1 MLSPLL
7 FNLFIEDIYEK
18 VAGNKVKFA
27 DDGTLWRSGNDIQKM
42 VQEMELD
49 LEEIR
54 LWVKKWRL
62 KLNILKTEYCIFS
75 KDQRILELDIE
86 LRMANT
92 ILKRTRTPKLLGVT
106 LDERLTF
113 QEHVKTV
120 ELKAQKV
127 LSALRILGKTEK
139 IDPANMVRLY
149 KSIVVPQLEYA
160 APVWQSGKCEVLD
173 RVQRKG
179 LAMCLG
185 IPITASLEAVEVEAG
200 VLPLDLRREELAVRE
215 FGKICA
221 KRDTQ
226 PIKQALKVWEEAR
239 EETVERYISPFGKM
253 TIQMADMCAYT
264 NMVCSSIEPEP
275 DYVDSL
281 QPTLKR
287 PEYWNNLGSS
297 KNRTKTQ
304 EEDSR
309 RLIEEQI
316 DKSDAETI
324 FVFTDGSC
332 RQNPGPCGA
341 GACVFLP
348 GQEECVELK
357 KPVSKLA
364 SILLGELVAIEVAL
378 TFIQSEGR
386 KRKVS
391 SVQIFCDSQS
401 AVGLLT
407 LGWKPY
413 SYQETINQIK
423 KQIEELKQK
432 GLRIAIDWT
441 PGHADIAGNEIAD
454 RLAKEAAKEAEDM
467 DENQDRVITAV
478 DIKTAVKT
486 SCMKKWQRRWDLTNS
501 GRELYSH
508 RNTVGLKNNKL
519 IHQKYPRVVS
529 KLRTGYCLNEYL
541 HKIGVVDT
549 PYCECG
555 EIESCEHYIMECS
568 ETQDL
573 RERLRLK
580 LWQQTGM
587 DLWSMETFLSV
598 TNKDKYYQ
606 ERYIIN
612 DIFEE
617 FLERSGRLIKTK

>member
-1 MLSPLL
+1 M
-7 FNLFIEDIYEK
+7 
-18 VAGNKVKFA
+18 
-27 DDGTLWRSGNDIQKM
+27 
-42 VQEMELD
+42 
-49 LEEIR
+49 
-54 LWVKKWRL
+54 
-62 KLNILKTEYCIFS
+62 
-75 KDQRILELDIE
+75 
-86 LRMANT
+86 
-92 ILKRTRTPKLLGVT
+92 
-106 LDERLTF
+106 
-113 QEHVKTV
+113 
-120 ELKAQKV
+120 
-127 LSALRILGKTEK
+127 
-139 IDPANMVRLY
+139 
-149 KSIVVPQLEYA
+149 
-160 APVWQSGKCEVLD
+160 
-173 RVQRKG
+173 
-179 LAMCLG
+179 
-185 IPITASLEAVEVEAG
+185 
-200 VLPLDLRREELAVRE
+200 
-215 FGKICA
+215 
-221 KRDTQ
+221 
-226 PIKQALKVWEEAR
+226 
-239 EETVERYISPFGKM
+239 
-253 TIQMADMCAYT
+253 
-264 NMVCSSIEPEP
+264 
-275 DYVDSL
+275 
-281 QPTLKR
+281 
-287 PEYWNNLGSS
+287 
-297 KNRTKTQ
+297 
-304 EEDSR
+304 
-309 RLIEEQI
+309 
-316 DKSDAETI
+316 
-324 FVFTDGSC
+324 
-332 RQNPGPCGA
+332 
-341 GACVFLP
+341 FLP

-364 SILLGELVAIEVAL
+364 SILLDELVAIEVAL

-386 KRKVS
+386 KRKAS

-407 LGWKPY
+407 LGWKPS
-413 SYQETINQIK
+413 SYQKTINQIK

-454 RLAKEAAKEAEDM
+454 RLAKEAAKKAEDM

-508 RNTVGLKNNKL
+508 RNTVGVKNNKL
-519 IHQKYPRVVS
+519 IHQKYLRVVS

-541 HKIGVVDT
+541 HKIGIVDT

-555 EIESCEHYIMECS
+555 EIESFEHYIIECS

-606 ERYIIN
+606 EGYIIN